1 MFGKNYKIQNESSLF
16 YPRSPYAVSKLFAH
30 NITINY
36 RESYNLF
43 ACSGILFNH
52 ESPLRGEEFVTKKI
66 TKQLCEIVKGKRKK
80 MYLGNIFAKRDW
92 GYAKE
97 YVEIMWKMLQQK
109 KPDDYV
115 VGTGKTSTVKEFVN
129 LTCSELKLKTKWLIK
144 KNKAQ
149 LINLENKKVIIE
161 SNDTKHLRPS
171 EVDFLKADISKV
183 KQKLKWK
190 PKTDIKKLVKIM
202 VKFDLDKKL
211 NNF

>member
-1 MFGKNYKIQNESSLF
+1 
-16 YPRSPYAVSKLFAH
+16 
-30 NITINY
+30 
-36 RESYNLF
+36 
-43 ACSGILFNH
+43 
-52 ESPLRGEEFVTKKI
+52 
-66 TKQLCEIVKGKRKK
+66 
-80 MYLGNIFAKRDW
+80 
-92 GYAKE
+92 
-97 YVEIMWKMLQQK
+97 MWKMLQQK